1 LKDFVTYSV
10 QYPIQ
15 DYISYGNITNEHY
28 VFLNSISQADEPQT
42 FEIAKYKPNWC
53 KAMDE
58 ELHAL
63 EKKSNMGNIFSTKT
77 QKTSWV

>member
-1 LKDFVTYSV
+1 LV

-15 DYISYGNITNEHY
+15 DYILYGNITNEHY
-28 VFLNSISQADEPQT
+28 AFLNSISQANEPQT
-42 FEIAKYKPNWC
+42 FEIAKHNSNWC

-63 EKKSNMGNIFSTKT
+63 EKNQT
-77 QKTSWV
+77 